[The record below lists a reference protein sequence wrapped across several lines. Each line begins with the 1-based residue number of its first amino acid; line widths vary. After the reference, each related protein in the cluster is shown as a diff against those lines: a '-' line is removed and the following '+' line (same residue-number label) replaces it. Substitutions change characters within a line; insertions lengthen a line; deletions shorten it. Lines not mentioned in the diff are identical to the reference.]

1 MSDLANGLERQAYD
15 QLRKARQYPAASTLR
30 KLKEKHAKEL
40 FQEAKR
46 LRVVASGHRSADFRR
61 FGVRCRR
68 LLEQNP
74 VQALVGIRLAGQ
86 QKQNAEKTAKITK
99 GLG

>member
-1 MSDLANGLERQAYD
+1 MSDLADGLERQAYD

-61 FGVRCRR
+61 FGVRCRW

-74 VQALVGIRLAGQ
+74 ARLWLASGSMGNKSKLPKRPQ
-86 QKQNAEKTAKITK
+86 RSPRV
-99 GLG
+99 

>member
-15 QLRKARQYPAASTLR
+15 QLRKARQYPAASSLR

-46 LRVVASGHRSADFRR
+46 LRVAASCRAGDANYAQHLNTATKSRFLFANFR
-61 FGVRCRR
+61 FARR
-68 LLEQNP
+68 GE
-74 VQALVGIRLAGQ
+74 R
-86 QKQNAEKTAKITK
+86 E
-99 GLG
+99 GLNVLPPE